1 MGAKIHLYP
10 LERFTF
16 GDEDY
21 YDIDYYD
28 GVIYQTAKIKG
39 STIKAGIIAGL
50 PSVDTIYNADGTI
63 NSDRTITGT
72 NSNQLL
78 FDQFRKFVFNT
89 NPAPFGTPGFEING
103 GITGPFLR
111 VNNASTGDTMLQVST
126 AGIKI
131 NEAYTLPLNDGSA
144 GQVMT
149 TDGAGNVTFQNVPII
164 TNWLPPN
171 LQLFDALSSGGVT
184 SSVNAGAGYHRYFNG
199 TGSPGRLS
207 FNVNLFSGGIPY
219 NGQPITIKWQTQIF
233 NSNSGGTVNWAVIYK
248 FVTANGTTNAET
260 GATTINAPIVVTGR
274 TANILYE
281 DTLATVSGPANSS
294 LLMLSIVRTT
304 GGNADLFDAIGI
316 KLQ

>member
-1 MGAKIHLYP
+1 MGAKIHEYP
-10 LERFTF
+10 LERFAF

-28 GVIYQTAKIKG
+28 GLIYQTAKIKG

-111 VNNASTGDTMLQVST
+111 VNNATTGDTMLQVST
-126 AGIKI
+126 AGITI

-144 GQVMT
+144 GQVVT
-149 TDGAGNVTFQNVPII
+149 TDGAGNTSWETPTNGNIQLAWTTGLVNLTNGIDNQLPFDANVF
-164 TNWLPPN
+164 TGGATLTASN
-171 LQLFDALSSGGVT
+171 LSTVNASVEFLKTGVYMVNVRGHLFDLGNGNTLSTTLYTSNDGITWSFNTIIALKRYEGPQTNQIQNSTFLINVT
-184 SSVNAGAGYHRYFNG
+184 SLPFYIQ
-199 TGSPGRLS
+199 PRL
-207 FNVNLFSGGIPY
+207 NPSGNTPF
-219 NGQPITIKWQTQIF
+219 P
-233 NSNSGGTVNWAVIYK
+233 
-248 FVTANGTTNAET
+248 
-260 GATTINAPIVVTGR
+260 
-274 TANILYE
+274 
-281 DTLATVSGPANSS
+281 
-294 LLMLSIVRTT
+294 
-304 GGNADLFDAIGI
+304 ADLGAPTTFSVTRVGDI
-316 KLQ
+316 